1 MGSMSNGFC
10 DSNGDGIGDLAGLT
24 DKLDHIARLG
34 VTCIWLL
41 PFHPSTNRD
50 NGYDITDYLQVDPRY
65 GTFDDF
71 LAFVTGAGARGIR
84 VILDLVAQH
93 TSDRHPWSLSAR
105 RDARSPFRDYY
116 VWTDYPP
123 RPASARGRCF

>member
-1 MGSMSNGFC
+1 MAETGEWWKNTVIYGVDVERFC
-10 DSNGDGIGDLAGLT
+10 DGNGDGIGDFTGLT
-24 DKLDHIARLG
+24 DKLDHLARLG

-50 NGYDITDYLQVDPRY
+50 NGYDITDYLQVNPRY

-93 TSDRHPWSLSAR
+93 TSDRHP
-105 RDARSPFRDYY
+105 
-116 VWTDYPP
+116 
-123 RPASARGRCF
+123 